1 MGGNKHEDTVFTQ
14 QIAYEIFKKNPD
26 SDTLIIPEGYIEM
39 APGCLALPHW
49 IDDKPCRITKV
60 VIPSTIEVIHDGI
73 LLPLVEKDLEK
84 GGINTIECI
93 EVCRNNSRY
102 STKDGVLFTKDFSR
116 LIAYAGE
123 ITDATWS
130 YIVPDGVKVIG
141 KGAFYDSCLGEV
153 SLPESVRVIEEK
165 AFYRCT
171 DLWSLTL
178 AEGVEIIQS
187 DALAR
192 CNLRELVLPTSLK
205 TIASSCLDS
214 YFYIFF
220 QGNDTEIVIDSI
232 IEHNPYDGPVFLS
245 DDNSGVGEFAEENKY
260 NYFDNAYIDEKK
272 WVWSKKRDK
281 LFSVNSSYVE
291 LPDSV
296 KYVYRYA
303 SRVGNF
309 DISAEMLDW
318 YTFEEVLE
326 MEQQGFELYILS
338 KHEFSLIGYKRN
350 RENELSEETGY
361 GFFWKTYYSEPIEI
375 GTLTNERVQEIL
387 IDREDR
393 ILKISF
399 GTVICEEEFA
409 LQFDQEDKNL
419 HFFQINIPPTVREI
433 DLPLILSRE
442 KNIPRYAECFDEIN
456 VHEYNKVYC
465 SVDGVLFSKDMK
477 WLLCYPCGK
486 RDKKYFIP
494 EGVEKISSYAFMQN
508 RFLEEVICPWSLK
521 IIYACAFE
529 FCENLKRIKFQEGI
543 EEIWADAFSYCNI
556 EFATLPASLKTI
568 HWSNISECYS
578 GFDTLEILNSNLMV
592 DMGGYDANMEREYD
606 RPLLLIP
613 DTDYWKKFAS
623 RHMKN
628 YFTDYFR
635 DGNGIIW
642 SEKGTLV
649 DFPSQWPELV
659 YDVPENVKKVFRW
672 AFNNTSVEHVI
683 SNHRIEIVGDTFNND
698 FCQFEAED
706 GDDGYK
712 PNFLVIKDDLA

>member
-1 MGGNKHEDTVFTQ
+1 MGSNKHEDTVFTQ
-14 QIAYEIFKKNPD
+14 QIAYETFKKNPD

-39 APGCLALPHW
+39 APGCLALPRR
-49 IDDKPCRITKV
+49 IDGKLCRITKV
-60 VIPSTIEVIHDGI
+60 VVPSTMEVIHDGI
-73 LLPLVEKDLEK
+73 LLPLVEKDLKKE
-84 GGINTIECI
+84 GINTIECI
-93 EVCRNNSRY
+93 EVCRNNPRY

-116 LIAYAGE
+116 LIAYAGK
-123 ITDATWS
+123 TKSWS
-130 YIVPDGVKVIG
+130 YVVPDGVKVIG
-141 KGAFYDSCLGEV
+141 KGAFYDSRLGEV

-165 AFYRCT
+165 AFYRCV

-192 CNLRELVLPTSLK
+192 CDLGNLVLPASLK

-214 YFYIFF
+214 TFFIFF
-220 QGNDTEIVIDSI
+220 QGNNTKIEIDSI
-232 IEHNPYDGPVFLS
+232 IEHNPYNGPVFLS
-245 DDNSGVGEFAEENKY
+245 DDNPGVGEFAEKNKY

-281 LFSVNSSYVE
+281 LFSADSEYVE

-303 SRVGNF
+303 PQ
-309 DISAEMLDW
+309 DIH
-318 YTFEEVLE
+318 
-326 MEQQGFELYILS
+326 EQYILS
-338 KHEFSLIGYKRN
+338 KHEFSLIGYKRDC
-350 RENELSEETGY
+350 ENELSEETGY
-361 GFFWKTYYSEPIEI
+361 SFFWDVGWFSEPEEI
-375 GTLTNERVQEIL
+375 GTLTNEGVQEIL
-387 IDREDR
+387 EYREDR
-393 ILKISF
+393 ILVIPF

-419 HFFQINIPPTVREI
+419 HFFQIDIPPTVRKIE
-433 DLPLILSRE
+433 LPLILSRE
-442 KNIPRYAECFDEIN
+442 KHIPRYAECFDEIN
-456 VHEYNKVYC
+456 VHEFGDCKSEMYC
-465 SVDGVLFSKDMK
+465 SVEGVLFSKDK
-477 WLLCYPCGK
+477 KSLLCYPCGK
-486 RDKKYFIP
+486 RDKRYRIP
-494 EGVEKISSYAFMQN
+494 EGVEEISPHAFLQN

-521 IIYACAFE
+521 IIQGYAFE
-529 FCENLKRIKFQEGI
+529 FCENLKKIEFQEGI
-543 EEIWADAFSYCNI
+543 EVIWIEAFSHCNI
-556 EFATLPASLKTI
+556 EFATLPTSLEMI
-568 HWSNISECYS
+568 HWSNLSGCFS
-578 GFDTLEILNSNLMV
+578 GFDTLEILNSNLKVNMS
-592 DMGGYDANMEREYD
+592 GYDANMEREYG

-628 YFTDYFR
+628 YFTDYFC

-642 SEKGTLV
+642 SEEGTLV

-706 GDDGYK
+706 GEDGYK
-712 PNFLVIKDDLA
+712 PNFLVIRDDLA

>member
-1 MGGNKHEDTVFTQ
+1 MGSNKHENIVFTQ
-14 QIAYEIFKKNPD
+14 QIAYEIIKKNPD
-26 SDTLIIPEGYIEM
+26 SDTLIIPEGYVEM
-39 APGCLALPHW
+39 APGCLALSR
-49 IDDKPCRITKV
+49 RIVGKRPATV
-60 VIPSTIEVIHDGI
+60 VIPSTIEVIHGGI
-73 LLPLVEKDLEK
+73 LLPLVEEDLKEGK
-84 GGINTIECI
+84 TISFECF
-93 EVCRNNSRY
+93 EVCPKNENY
-102 STKDGVLFTKDFSR
+102 STKDGVLFSKDFSE
-116 LIAYAGE
+116 LIAYPARR
-123 ITDATWS
+123 DALS
-130 YIVPDGVKVIG
+130 YVVPDGIKIIRR
-141 KGAFYDSCLGEV
+141 GAFYNSNLAETI
-153 SLPESVRVIEEK
+153 LPASVRIIEDR
-165 AFYRCT
+165 AFYRCF
-171 DLWSLTL
+171 DLWEITL
-178 AEGVEIIQS
+178 SEGLEIIQS
-187 DALAR
+187 KVFTYCTLKY
-192 CNLRELVLPTSLK
+192 LLLPVSLK
-205 TIASSCLDS
+205 KVASSSLDS
-214 YFYIFF
+214 IFFIFF
-220 QGNDTEIVIDSI
+220 QGNDTKIEIDSI
-232 IEHNPYDGPVFLS
+232 TEHNPYDGPVFLS
-245 DDNSGVGEFAEENKY
+245 DNNPGVGEFAEENKY

-272 WVWSKKRDK
+272 WVWSKKKDK
-281 LFSVNSSYVE
+281 LFSAASEYVE

-296 KYVYRYA
+296 EYVYRYA
-303 SRVGNF
+303 IR
-309 DISAEMLDW
+309 E
-318 YTFEEVLE
+318 TR
-326 MEQQGFELYILS
+326 ELYIVS
-338 KHEFSLIGYKRN
+338 DHRISLIGYKRN
-350 RENELSEETGY
+350 QENEDSEETGY
-361 GFFWKTYYSEPIEI
+361 SFFWRGCFSEPVDI
-375 GTLTNERVQEIL
+375 GTLTNEGVQEIL
-387 IDREDR
+387 EDREDR
-393 ILKISF
+393 ILKIPF

-442 KNIPRYAECFDEIN
+442 KHIPRFAECFDEIN
-456 VHEYNKVYC
+456 VDEFGDYRSEKYR

-642 SEKGTLV
+642 SEEGTLV

-683 SNHRIEIVGDTFNND
+683 SNHRIEIVGETFNND

>member
-60 VIPSTIEVIHDGI
+60 VIPSTMEVIHDGI

-84 GGINTIECI
+84 EGINTIECI
-93 EVCRNNSRY
+93 EVCRNNPRY

-123 ITDATWS
+123 ITDANCS

-141 KGAFYDSCLGEV
+141 KGAFYHSYLEKV

-165 AFYRCT
+165 AFYRCRY
-171 DLWSLTL
+171 LVEL
-178 AEGVEIIQS
+178 ALVEGVEIIQS

-192 CNLRELVLPTSLK
+192 CALLNLVLPTSLK
-205 TIASSCLDS
+205 TIASSCLNS

-232 IEHNPYDGPVFLS
+232 IEHSPYVEPVFFS
-245 DDNSGVGEFAEENKY
+245 DNNPRVGKFAEENKY
-260 NYFDNAYIDEKK
+260 NWFNDAYIDEKK
-272 WVWSKKRDK
+272 WIWSKKKDK
-281 LFSVNSSYVE
+281 LFSADSDYVE
-291 LPDSV
+291 LPDAV

-303 SRVGNF
+303 PQDVR
-309 DISAEMLDW
+309 
-318 YTFEEVLE
+318 
-326 MEQQGFELYILS
+326 EQYILS

-350 RENELSEETGY
+350 RENEFSKETGY
-361 GFFWKTYYSEPIEI
+361 GFFWKTAYSEPIEI
-375 GTLTNERVQEIL
+375 GTLTNDRAQEIL
-387 IDREDR
+387 EDREDR
-393 ILKISF
+393 ILEIPF

-442 KNIPRYAECFDEIN
+442 KHIPKFAECFDEIN
-456 VHEYNKVYC
+456 VHEFGDYRSEKYR

-494 EGVEKISSYAFMQN
+494 EGVEKISSCAFMQN

-642 SEKGTLV
+642 SEEGTLV

-683 SNHRIEIVGDTFNND
+683 SNHRIEIVGETFNND

-712 PNFLVIKDDLA
+712 PNFLVIRDDLA